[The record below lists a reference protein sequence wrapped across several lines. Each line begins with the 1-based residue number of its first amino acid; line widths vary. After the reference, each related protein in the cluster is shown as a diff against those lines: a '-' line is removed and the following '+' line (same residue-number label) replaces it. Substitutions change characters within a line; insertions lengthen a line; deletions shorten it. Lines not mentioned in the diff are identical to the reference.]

1 MKKAKR
7 IRVKIRKAKRIAL
20 ADMEKAM
27 SLGKEV
33 LSEMLNDGMYTTYG
47 RFDPNTSELQDQ

>member
-1 MKKAKR
+1 MRKAKR
-7 IRVKIRKAKRIAL
+7 IRVKIRRAKRIAL

-33 LSEMLNDGMYTTYG
+33 LNEMLNDGMYTSSSQY
-47 RFDPNTSELQDQ
+47 DPKIRELQDQ

>member
-7 IRVKIRKAKRIAL
+7 IRVKIRRAKRTAL

-33 LSEMLNDGMYTTYG
+33 LNEMLNDGLYNSYSQNDSKI
-47 RFDPNTSELQDQ
+47 REIQDQ

>member
-20 ADMEKAM
+20 ADMEKVM

-33 LSEMLNDGMYTTYG
+33 LSEMLNFNPKK
-47 RFDPNTSELQDQ
+47 RLNLS